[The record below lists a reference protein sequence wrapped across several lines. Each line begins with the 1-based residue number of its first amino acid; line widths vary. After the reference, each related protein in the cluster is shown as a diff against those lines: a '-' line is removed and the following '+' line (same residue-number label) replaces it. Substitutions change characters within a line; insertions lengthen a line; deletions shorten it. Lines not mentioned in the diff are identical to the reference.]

1 MEDEAK
7 DNTERRLSVLE
18 EKVSGMEIRM
28 DQMQGAIMELGQIQ
42 SIHTAKFIQVDE
54 KLDKIL
60 SLLGEKTAPEEDAI
74 MTPTENSDDDLAF
87 KEEQIIAQTE
97 HKPSRVSSRLDS
109 QDARKHGQQKKQAE
123 REVRKGGEKE
133 NRRETFMSYA
143 ARTGEDPSLLGQF
156 EFIRHQIPLLR
167 TKMSPIKTLSGKS
180 GVLWNTAN
188 G

>member
-1 MEDEAK
+1 M
-7 DNTERRLSVLE
+7 
-18 EKVSGMEIRM
+18 G
-28 DQMQGAIMELGQIQ
+28 
-42 SIHTAKFIQVDE
+42 
-54 KLDKIL
+54 KI
-60 SLLGEKTAPEEDAI
+60 APEEDAL

-123 REVRKGGEKE
+123 REVRKGGKKE

-143 ARTGEDPSLLGQF
+143 ARTGEETQVFLVNLSF
-156 EFIRHQIPLLR
+156 TRHQIPLLR
-167 TKMSPIKTLSGKS
+167 TKMSPIKTLSWKS